1 MRTDQLLANES
12 DGLHDNLATD
22 NGEIVQSVGFDYDEI
37 DRNCFDVEDEEQTVS
52 FSDMAAALSS
62 IVQFA
67 CSSPDIS
74 HVGGR
79 IAAIG
84 VLLDPSNQPHDRR
97 TLADVA
103 REVGVSRAAVSR
115 WIMDFRDQF
124 ASV

>member
-1 MRTDQLLANES
+1 MTRSIA
-12 DGLHDNLATD
+12 
-22 NGEIVQSVGFDYDEI
+22 
-37 DRNCFDVEDEEQTVS
+37 NCFDVEDEEQTVS
-52 FSDMAAALSS
+52 FSDMAAALSL

-67 CSSPDIS
+67 CSSPDIC